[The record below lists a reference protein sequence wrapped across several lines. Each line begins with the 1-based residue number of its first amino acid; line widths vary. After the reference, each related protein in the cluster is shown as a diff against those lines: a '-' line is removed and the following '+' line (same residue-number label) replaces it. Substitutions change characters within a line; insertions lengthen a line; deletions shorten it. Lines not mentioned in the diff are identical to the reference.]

1 MEEWS
6 LATKSPRA
14 PLFSKV
20 PDLWCTPLMESAQR
34 RRPGGPCGRPNASGC
49 WVPSAMRVSILSL
62 DAEPSTF
69 RSATPVPH
77 TEYLRRSRTCVLPWG
92 DPVRSWVSL
101 RRANRSRLWSRTAS
115 VSSGGRLNAPEPHAR
130 ARAEASEVVATI
142 SAACAS

>member
-34 RRPGGPCGRPNASGC
+34 SQARGAVRSAERVRMLGPVRDEGVNLELGRRAEH
-49 WVPSAMRVSILSL
+49 LSL
-62 DAEPSTF
+62 SH
-69 RSATPVPH
+69 SGATHGVFAQVSH
-77 TEYLRRSRTCVLPWG
+77 LRPALG

-101 RRANRSRLWSRTAS
+101 RRANRSD
-115 VSSGGRLNAPEPHAR
+115 SGAEPPP
-130 ARAEASEVVATI
+130 
-142 SAACAS
+142 